1 MLHLISLQFIANL
14 EHHVYLL
21 TYFYRDCLWLDK

>member
-21 TYFYRDCLWLDK
+21 TYFYREIVYA